1 MLAHVNVLFRTLRGI
16 RDPKKETAAKRNG
29 SDVDQRTR
37 WYRGKIIKLTKKC
50 PGVKM
55 LTNVPS
61 LRLYFEQITEKE
73 LVKHKNIQFLLG

>member
-16 RDPKKETAAKRNG
+16 RDPKKRRQQNG

-37 WYRGKIIKLTKKC
+37 WYRGKIINLTKKC
-50 PGVKM
+50 SGVKM

-61 LRLYFEQITEKE
+61 VRLYFEQITEKE

>member
-1 MLAHVNVLFRTLRGI
+1 MSFLEHCEESETQ
-16 RDPKKETAAKRNG
+16 KKRRQQNG

-61 LRLYFEQITEKE
+61 VRLYFEQITEKE